1 MLSDNILIST
11 FIFFIS
17 CGILW
22 VFIKRIQNSNLSSR
36 MKRVLTYLG
45 FAIMFLIIV
54 IIFNH
59 HSANYLAINS

>member
-22 VFIKRIQNSNLSSR
+22 LFINRIQRSNLSPR
-36 MKRVLTYLG
+36 MRRVSSYFG
-45 FAIMFLIIV
+45 FAVIFLIIV
-54 IIFNH
+54 VIFNH
-59 HSANYLAINS
+59 HSSNYLAIN

>member
-36 MKRVLTYLG
+36 MKRVLSYFG
-45 FAIMFLIIV
+45 FAIIFLIIV

-59 HSANYLAINS
+59 HSENYFYVQL